1 MQRVQGST
9 GPPAAA
15 AGHSLA
21 CSMERIILH
30 VWYRSFDM
38 FREQCQTFA
47 WAGLGGAFAPD
58 EAGLH
63 GSAMS
68 PLASSTACISPQAHR
83 RYVSVMFPPLQVAML
98 QLSQSRMPYCSC
110 PQTVPSS
117 LPTWRWVAHSIA
129 CTPATDCCWRWQRL
143 SALAW
148 ST

>member
-1 MQRVQGST
+1 MERVQGGT

-15 AGHSLA
+15 VGHSLA

-30 VWYRSFDM
+30 VWYRSSDM
-38 FREQCQTFA
+38 VSKRTFT

-63 GSAMS
+63 CPAMRPS
-68 PLASSTACISPQAHR
+68 ASSTACSSSQAQR
-83 RYVSVMFPPLQVAML
+83 RYVQVAKL
-98 QLSQSRMPYCSC
+98 QISQSRRPHCSC
-110 PQTVPSS
+110 PQMVPFS
-117 LPTWRWVAHSIA
+117 LPMWRWVAHLIA
-129 CTPATDCCWRWQRL
+129 CTPATDCCWQSQRL